1 MSRDVASLVR
11 AVSGTLLAGPVED
24 SRIVDAVVRLEDF
37 AVVGHPA
44 YATVVIASAA
54 AAAAVLEAG
63 GSRASELGGTVLVLP
78 EGAEA
83 RAVLDR
89 SGATGILAPDS
100 TPRILI
106 AELAAILA
114 ADQASEDRGVTTG
127 TKVLTQVARRG
138 GARAVVAELASR
150 IDGWAVLLDDH
161 GQVLHTS
168 GAGSLHI
175 ADASAVAFNRPVRVR
190 HPGLQVHPVGL
201 GEDLLAYLVVSSRSG
216 RVSTH
221 RDLAAQAAALL
232 DLILRRHD
240 HSGTE
245 RLGREIMLRAILRG
259 GDDARSLL
267 RRWNVLDTRL
277 VAFVLTSRSR
287 SVVLESL
294 LRGWLDDLGAPHLFA
309 MDQEAAVGLIR
320 PEAVGA
326 LARRTEE
333 FGTPPRP
340 ALRLGLGT
348 AHPVDALGP
357 SADEAHDAHD
367 AAIAGGHTVSNYDR
381 LPSVRFV
388 LQRMEPADIG
398 RLASLL
404 DPLREHPQGDELLA
418 ALRAYLVAGGTW
430 SEAARTLG
438 VHRQTLMHRIAAVEE
453 LTGWD
458 LGDIE
463 ARTGAWLALRAL
475 GS

>member
-11 AVSGTLLAGPVED
+11 AVSGTLRAGPVED

-54 AAAAVLEAG
+54 AAAAVIEAG

-78 EGAEA
+78 EGADAE
-83 RAVLDR
+83 AVLER
-89 SGATGILAPDS
+89 SGATGILAPNS
-100 TPRILI
+100 SPRILL

-216 RVSTH
+216 TTIPGRSDWGAKSCSGPSCAGAT
-221 RDLAAQAAALL
+221 RRARCCAAGMSW
-232 DLILRRHD
+232 I
-240 HSGTE
+240 
-245 RLGREIMLRAILRG
+245 
-259 GDDARSLL
+259 
-267 RRWNVLDTRL
+267 
-277 VAFVLTSRSR
+277 
-287 SVVLESL
+287 
-294 LRGWLDDLGAPHLFA
+294 RGWSPLSS
-309 MDQEAAVGLIR
+309 
-320 PEAVGA
+320 
-326 LARRTEE
+326 
-333 FGTPPRP
+333 RP
-340 ALRLGLGT
+340 AR
-348 AHPVDALGP
+348 APWSWNP
-357 SADEAHDAHD
+357 SF
-367 AAIAGGHTVSNYDR
+367 AGGSTTWARHTSSPWTR
-381 LPSVRFV
+381 RRPW
-388 LQRMEPADIG
+388 G
-398 RLASLL
+398 
-404 DPLREHPQGDELLA
+404 
-418 ALRAYLVAGGTW
+418 
-430 SEAARTLG
+430 
-438 VHRQTLMHRIAAVEE
+438 
-453 LTGWD
+453 
-458 LGDIE
+458 
-463 ARTGAWLALRAL
+463 
-475 GS
+475 